1 MTEPLLT
8 VSDLRIRYRNA
19 LRTGI
24 AVDGLSFSIAPGES
38 LALVGESG
46 CGKSTTALS
55 ILRPLPGET
64 EIEGSILFEG
74 KNLAAASESEMEK
87 IRGNDIGI
95 VFQEPQT
102 TLNPVYRVGWQI
114 GEVLR
119 RHLKISAREARERTL
134 ELLRIVA
141 LPDVE
146 RIIDAFPHELSG
158 GQRQRIVIAMAIAL
172 KPKLL
177 VADEPTTALD
187 VSIRR
192 QILELID
199 RLRRELNMAVLL
211 ISHDLPLVSQWTDRA
226 VVIHHGQVMETLASR
241 DLFRNAKHTYT
252 QGLIGASLRLD
263 DNRSYDRHRLAEV
276 SVTRQS
282 DGSFNYELLRP
293 NPPATPLPV
302 AEPRQHGLAVND
314 LVVRY
319 DRKTA
324 VDGVSFNIPKGRTL
338 GIVGESGSGK
348 STVARAIIGLVRP
361 ESGAVSLDGV
371 PLTRFSGTAL
381 RSHRK
386 RIQMIFQDPFA
397 SLNPR
402 HTVER
407 ILDGVL
413 VANGISD
420 RLERQGRIAS
430 SLDHVGLPQTA
441 AGRYPHE
448 FSGGQRQ
455 RIAIARALILRPEF
469 VLCDEPTSALDVS
482 VQAQILNLLADLK
495 QELGL
500 SYLFISHDLAVVRFI
515 ADDVIVMR
523 NGGIV
528 EQGSSIWTAP
538 STEYARALL
547 AAAA

>member
-1 MTEPLLT
+1 
-8 VSDLRIRYRNA
+8 
-19 LRTGI
+19 
-24 AVDGLSFSIAPGES
+24 
-38 LALVGESG
+38 
-46 CGKSTTALS
+46 
-55 ILRPLPGET
+55 
-64 EIEGSILFEG
+64 
-74 KNLAAASESEMEK
+74 
-87 IRGNDIGI
+87 
-95 VFQEPQT
+95 
-102 TLNPVYRVGWQI
+102 
-114 GEVLR
+114 
-119 RHLKISAREARERTL
+119 
-134 ELLRIVA
+134 
-141 LPDVE
+141 
-146 RIIDAFPHELSG
+146 
-158 GQRQRIVIAMAIAL
+158 
-172 KPKLL
+172 
-177 VADEPTTALD
+177 
-187 VSIRR
+187 
-192 QILELID
+192 
-199 RLRRELNMAVLL
+199 
-211 ISHDLPLVSQWTDRA
+211 
-226 VVIHHGQVMETLASR
+226 
-241 DLFRNAKHTYT
+241 
-252 QGLIGASLRLD
+252 
-263 DNRSYDRHRLAEV
+263 
-276 SVTRQS
+276 
-282 DGSFNYELLRP
+282 
-293 NPPATPLPV
+293 
-302 AEPRQHGLAVND
+302 
-314 LVVRY
+314 
-319 DRKTA
+319 
-324 VDGVSFNIPKGRTL
+324 NIPKGRTL

-371 PLTRFSGTAL
+371 RLTRFSGTAL

-402 HTVER
+402 HTVQR

-441 AGRYPHE
+441 AGRHPHE

-523 NGGIV
+523 NGRIV

-538 STEYARALL
+538 
-547 AAAA
+547 

>member
-1 MTEPLLT
+1 MTTPLLS
-8 VSDLRIRYRNA
+8 VSDLRISYRNA
-19 LRTGI
+19 LRTGV

-55 ILRPLPGET
+55 ILRLLPRET
-64 EIEGSILFEG
+64 EIGGSILFEG
-74 KNLAAASESEMEK
+74 GDLATMPEGEIEK
-87 IRGNDIGI
+87 IRGNEIGI
-95 VFQEPQT
+95 IFQEPQT
-102 TLNPVYRVGWQI
+102 ALNPVYRVGWQI

-119 RHLKISAREARERTL
+119 RHLKLTAREARERTL
-134 ELLRIVA
+134 ELLRVVA

-177 VADEPTTALD
+177 IADEPTTALD
-187 VSIRR
+187 ASIRG

-199 RLRRELNMAVLL
+199 RLRRERNMAVLL
-211 ISHDLPLVSQWTDRA
+211 ISHDLPLVSQWTDR
-226 VVIHHGQVMETLASR
+226 VLIMHHGQAMEKLASR
-241 DLFRNAKHTYT
+241 ELFRSAKHTYT
-252 QGLIGASLRLD
+252 RGLIGASLRLD
-263 DNRSYDRHRLAEV
+263 GDRRYDRHRLAEI
-276 SVTRQS
+276 SVARQI
-282 DGSFNYELLRP
+282 DGSFDYALRQP
-293 NPPATPLPV
+293 DPPAQATV
-302 AEPRQHGLAVND
+302 EPKGQGFSVKD
-314 LVVRY
+314 LVVCY
-319 DRKTA
+319 DGTTA
-324 VDGVSFNIPKGRTL
+324 VDGISFDIPKGGTL

-348 STVARAIIGLVRP
+348 STLARAIVGLVRP
-361 ESGAVSLDGV
+361 TSGAISLDGE
-371 PLTRFSGTAL
+371 PLTGLDAAAL
-381 RSHRK
+381 RPHRK
-386 RIQMIFQDPFA
+386 RIQMVFQDPFA

-407 ILDGVL
+407 ILDRVL
-413 VANGISD
+413 TANGVSN
-420 RLERQGRIAS
+420 RLEREGRIHK
-430 SLDHVGLPQTA
+430 SLDQVGLPRTA
-441 AGRYPHE
+441 AQRYPHE

-455 RIAIARALILRPEF
+455 RIAIARALILRPDF

-500 SYLFISHDLAVVRFI
+500 SYLFISHDLAVVRYI

-523 NGGIV
+523 NGRIV
-528 EQGSSIWTAP
+528 EQGNAIWTAP
-538 STEYARALL
+538 TTDYARALI